1 MRTRK
6 PKKRNAW
13 LITWESPREDYLR
26 DLQRPRVV
34 AILKPQIDSSTIEK
48 ILPIL
53 FLSESRLT
61 FSEKIGHSF
70 FKQPLG
76 WFHRDLQSISCGH
89 NPWLHAR
96 RVTDLYAETYDN
108 DDHHQTLHWMEEP
121 RYAEDPNTLRWVEV
135 YPARACS
142 EDVHFDI
149 LWYGKS
155 FLDEDTKA

>member
-1 MRTRK
+1 MRIRK

-13 LITWESPREDYLR
+13 LITWESRRKDYLR

-34 AILKPQIDSSTIEK
+34 AILKPQIERTTIRK

-53 FLSESRLT
+53 FISESQLA
-61 FSEKIGHSF
+61 FSEKISHSF
-70 FKQPLG
+70 FKRPPG
-76 WFHRDLQSISCGH
+76 WIHEDMQSISCGH
-89 NPWLHAR
+89 NSWLYGR
-96 RVTDLYAETYDN
+96 RVTDLYVETYDN

-121 RYAEDPNTLRWVEV
+121 HYAEDPNTFRLVEV
-135 YPARACS
+135 RPACACS

-155 FLDEDTKA
+155 FLDEDAKA